1 MTRNRL
7 IEIGAVA
14 GIGSALVAALAVPPE
29 DTQGDLA
36 RMLFVHVPSIW
47 LAYLSFFVTLVA
59 SAAYLRTKSLRW
71 DRVAGSS
78 AEIGVVFTGAAIMS
92 GMIWGKPTWGVW
104 WTWDARL
111 VLTAVL
117 FFVYLGYLALR
128 RSTDD
133 PSVRAR
139 RSALFGMLAIV
150 QIPLIHFSV
159 VLWRTLHQQASLARP
174 GGLQMD
180 PPFVAAFFASLIAF
194 TVVYAALLIRRVG
207 LAQLEDEI
215 DAVMRRQDLPVA
227 GAAVTAPNLGG
238 ADV

>member
-7 IEIGAVA
+7 VEIGALA
-14 GIGSALVAALAVPPE
+14 AITGALVAALSVPPE
-29 DTQGDLA
+29 ATQGDLA
-36 RMLFVHVPSIW
+36 RTLFVHVPSIW

-59 SAAYLRTKSLRW
+59 GVAYLRTRRLRW
-71 DRVAGSS
+71 DRMAGSS
-78 AEIGVVFTGAAIMS
+78 AEIGVVFTGAAIAS

-128 RSTDD
+128 RSIAD
-133 PSVRAR
+133 PQVRAR
-139 RSALFGMLAIV
+139 RSAIFGMLAIV
-150 QIPLIHFSV
+150 QIPIVHFSV
-159 VLWRTLHQQASLARP
+159 VWWRTLHQQASLARP

-180 PPFVAAFFASLIAF
+180 PPFVAAFAASLVAF
-194 TVVYAALLIRRVG
+194 TIAYVALLGRRMH
-207 LAQLEDEI
+207 LAGIEDEI
-215 DAVMRRQDLPVA
+215 DTAMARQDVPVA
-227 GAAVTAPNLGG
+227 GAAVSPPDLRR